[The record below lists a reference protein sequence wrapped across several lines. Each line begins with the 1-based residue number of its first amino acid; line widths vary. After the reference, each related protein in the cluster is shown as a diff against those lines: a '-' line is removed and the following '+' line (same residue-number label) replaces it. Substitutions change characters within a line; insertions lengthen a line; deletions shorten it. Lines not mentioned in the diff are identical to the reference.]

1 MSYTLT
7 PRRHRAPPLISAS
20 AVLAVLLVSV
30 GAGAAALK
38 PDVVITVFAEHYV
51 LESRVF
57 DDLDLLEGVVGA
69 MWPQAVRVEACGAKA
84 DRALRAAAHR
94 FRSLNLE
101 LRILGPHSPACR
113 ASAESLE
120 IPVSARHG
128 TRPFGIDNEGVDRWW
143 HASMP

>member
-7 PRRHRAPPLISAS
+7 PRHRSPPLLISAS

-57 DDLDLLEGVVGA
+57 DDLDLLEGAVGA
-69 MWPQAVRVEACGAKA
+69 MQPQAVRVEACGAKA
-84 DRALRAAAHR
+84 DRAQRAAAHR
-94 FRSLNLE
+94 FRSFNLE
-101 LRILGPHSPACR
+101 LRILEPHSPACR
-113 ASAESLE
+113 ASAEPLGS
-120 IPVSARHG
+120 PVSARHG
-128 TRPFGIDNEGVDRWW
+128 TRPFGVDNEAIDQWW